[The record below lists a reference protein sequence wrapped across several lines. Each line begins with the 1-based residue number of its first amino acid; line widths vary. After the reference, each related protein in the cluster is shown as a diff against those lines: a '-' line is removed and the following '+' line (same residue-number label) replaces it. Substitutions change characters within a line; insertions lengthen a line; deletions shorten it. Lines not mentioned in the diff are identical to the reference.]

1 MLLFGLRYQSVNI
14 LKWALTTCSF
24 GTVANW
30 TKIIDTKYISFTL
43 ISEYLYNNAAFPKI
57 HFCLFIV
64 IKTIMPRRKAIKK

>member
-43 ISEYLYNNAAFPKI
+43 ISEYLYNNAVFQRYIFAY
-57 HFCLFIV
+57 LLL
-64 IKTIMPRRKAIKK
+64 